1 MSHVIAIYINTE
13 IDNRLLKKY
22 IYKGN
27 LNREQSLYKFEIGL
41 EEH

>member
-22 IYKGN
+22 IYK
-27 LNREQSLYKFEIGL
+27 EQSLYKFEIGL